1 MQTRAAPVAPGEFRR
16 LNLRAHDLLRDVP
29 LHDAWAVDLPTRE
42 SGLTLADVHAVER
55 AGGTKL
61 PGGALTRLLFGL
73 RLAIGKVFHW
83 DGGPSS
89 RDLPA
94 SSYAHRLSADDVQ
107 RSRLPAGTPDGPFR
121 VLYAFDGESVAEI
134 INATVHAFL
143 CAALVPTEGGYR
155 LYWGV
160 YVKPVNRWTSTYM
173 ALIAPFRRYIVYPSI
188 LGGLRRE
195 WIRRHGVAA

>member
-1 MQTRAAPVAPGEFRR
+1 
-16 LNLRAHDLLRDVP
+16 
-29 LHDAWAVDLPTRE
+29 
-42 SGLTLADVHAVER
+42 
-55 AGGTKL
+55 
-61 PGGALTRLLFGL
+61 
-73 RLAIGKVFHW
+73 
-83 DGGPSS
+83 
-89 RDLPA
+89 
-94 SSYAHRLSADDVQ
+94 
-107 RSRLPAGTPDGPFR
+107 
-121 VLYAFDGESVAEI
+121 VAEI

-160 YVKPVNRWTSTYM
+160 YVKPVSRWTSTYM